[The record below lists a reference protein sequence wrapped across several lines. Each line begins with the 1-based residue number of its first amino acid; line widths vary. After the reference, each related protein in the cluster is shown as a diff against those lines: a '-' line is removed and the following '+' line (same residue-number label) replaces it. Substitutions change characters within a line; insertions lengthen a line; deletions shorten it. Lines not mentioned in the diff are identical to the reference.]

1 MDMMMKAAAASTNIT
16 PSERIPLIGSS
27 ARLKPFEKVDDPLEV
42 NALLLDD
49 GRARVAIV
57 SADLLFIGGGLRERI
72 LSAIESPL
80 SSESLLLAA
89 SHTHYAPMT
98 LNGMPKLGL
107 VDESYVDS
115 VAKRTASLIDSLAAH
130 LRPVALYYGEGDAKH
145 SINRRVRR
153 LRVWRNGVTWTVGMG
168 LNWLGARDEKVRLLR
183 LLDQDGGCVC
193 AAWNYACHPS
203 SYPWSTHVS
212 AEYPGRVRSR
222 LRRHL
227 GWDVPVLF
235 FQGFSGDVR
244 QPFAARA
251 RSPVSLLR
259 RVCLGPIFGRP
270 SEKAWDRWAESLATH
285 VLEVYSLSSQAVG
298 HGELRTTRISVPMS
312 ECISGGQ
319 SDHQLTLHI
328 VVLGR
333 DFCWVGLG
341 AEVVV
346 AYRHLVEGLF
356 QGYRVFS
363 VGCIDHVLGYLP
375 TDNMIQ
381 EGGYEVVGFREAF
394 AFDGQ
399 YKPGVEAK
407 VQNALKSIGAGD
419 QRPSHE

>member
-1 MDMMMKAAAASTNIT
+1 MMMKAAAGSTDIT
-16 PSERIPLIGSS
+16 PSKRIPLIGSS

-49 GRARVAIV
+49 GHTRVAIV
-57 SADLLFIGGGLRERI
+57 SADLLFIGDGLRQRI
-72 LSAIESPL
+72 LSAIELPL
-80 SSESLLLAA
+80 SLESLLLAA

-98 LNGMPKLGL
+98 LDGMPKLGV

-168 LNWLGARDEKVRLLR
+168 LNWLGARDETVRLLR
-183 LLDQDGGCVC
+183 LVDQDGGCVC

-203 SYPWSTHVS
+203 SYPWITHVS

-222 LRRHL
+222 LRSHL
-227 GWDVPVLF
+227 GWGVPVLF

-244 QPFAARA
+244 PPFAARV
-251 RSPVSLLR
+251 RSPISLLR
-259 RVCLGPIFGRP
+259 RLCLGPIFGTP
-270 SEKAWDRWAESLATH
+270 TEKVWDRWAESLTER
-285 VLEVYSLSSQAVG
+285 VLEVYSLSTEALAP
-298 HGELRTTRISVPMS
+298 GELRTTRVSVPMF

-319 SDHQLTLHI
+319 GDRAMTLHI
-328 VVLGR
+328 VTLGR
-333 DFCWVGLG
+333 GFCWVGLG
-341 AEVVV
+341 AEVAV
-346 AYRHLVEGLF
+346 AYRHVVEGVF
-356 QGYRVFS
+356 PGYRVFS
-363 VGCIDHVLGYLP
+363 VGCIDHVRGYLP
-375 TDNMIQ
+375 TDAMIQ
-381 EGGYEVVGFREAF
+381 EGGYEVVGFRKAF

-407 VQNALKSIGAGD
+407 VQNALKSIVAGD
-419 QRPSHE
+419 ERPRHE